1 MKLNEKIKEY
11 RKIFNLSQEQLAE
24 NMGVSRQA
32 ITKWENDEGLPE
44 IGNLKLLSKL
54 MGISIDYLLDESKRL
69 EYPMIRR
76 CLRCNV
82 VMIEDF
88 DVKVEGAGYGIKI
101 TQQGLFKDNLG
112 KVQCA
117 ICPECGY
124 METYIEDTNKVK
136 CNILNRIQES
146 SH

>member
-24 NMGVSRQA
+24 KLNVSRQV

-44 IGNLKLLSKL
+44 IGNLKSISKL

-69 EYPMIRR
+69 EYPMKRR
-76 CLRCNV
+76 CHRCNV
-82 VMIEDF
+82 EVIENF
-88 DVKVEGAGYGIKI
+88 DIKVEGAGYGIKI

-117 ICPECGY
+117 ICSECGY
-124 METYIEDTNKVK
+124 METYIENTNKVER
-136 CNILNRIQES
+136 ILNK
-146 SH
+146 

>member
-1 MKLNEKIKEY
+1 MKLNEKIKGY
-11 RKIFNLSQEQLAE
+11 RSIFNLSQEQLAE
-24 NMGVSRQA
+24 KIGVSRQV

-54 MGISIDYLLDESKRL
+54 MGISIDYLLDESKSL
-69 EYPMIRR
+69 EYPMKRR
-76 CLRCNV
+76 CPRCNV
-82 VMIEDF
+82 EMIENF
-88 DVKVEGAGYGIKI
+88 DIKVEGAGYGIKI

-124 METYIEDTNKVK
+124 METYIEDTSKIKKLDKKNK
-136 CNILNRIQES
+136 E
-146 SH
+146 